1 MISGFQIQNLSSIF
15 LTFYLEL
22 ICGLHNK
29 YEVAREVDDYES
41 RNEGNHSP
49 ANSDSPLVTRQLAT
63 SYRQGLTSKKHIV
76 LSLSYI
82 LQQFISLCL
91 MLVFMTFN
99 LYLCLTI
106 VFSAGFGYY
115 IFAWQ
120 RVVLSGQL
128 VQNSAPDCH

>member
-1 MISGFQIQNLSSIF
+1 M
-15 LTFYLEL
+15 
-22 ICGLHNK
+22 
-29 YEVAREVDDYES
+29 AREVDDFEGRS
-41 RNEGNHSP
+41 EGNHSP

-63 SYRQGLTSKKHIV
+63 GYRQGLTSKKHII

-82 LQQFISLCL
+82 VQQFMSLCL

-106 VFSAGFGYY
+106 VISAGLGYY
-115 IFAWQ
+115 LFAWQ

-128 VQNSAPDCH
+128 VQNSTPDCH